1 MKKKNLEAER
11 GGVGSR
17 WMRTHTSVSLCFNF
31 PRTVPASEAL
41 FLVFF
46 YWQLKRP
53 FPNQKDWFDYY
64 YYILYKK
71 NIRSKRK
78 KKNMSGW
85 DRVRV
90 SRLGTRMGRNRDNYS
105 TLNERGPS
113 TRTRT
118 VRLGHVTPQAPG
130 HRTIYCNDREAN
142 QPVRFKVWRILP
154 FFFFLIRLCLVAE
167 KILRKVESLCGW
179 RIVDFDCVIAYTVF
193 DDGQNRDSNSLGGG
207 GGKWKDFIY
216 LLCKLVLTKYEHW
229 NC

>member
-1 MKKKNLEAER
+1 
-11 GGVGSR
+11 
-17 WMRTHTSVSLCFNF
+17 MRTHTSVSLCFNF

-53 FPNQKDWFDYY
+53 FPNQKDWFDYYY

-154 FFFFLIRLCLVAE
+154 LFFFFNSALFGCWENFKEGRKFMWLKNCWLWLRYCLHGFWWWT
-167 KILRKVESLCGW
+167 ESGFKL
-179 RIVDFDCVIAYTVF
+179 FF
-193 DDGQNRDSNSLGGG
+193 GGG
-207 GGKWKDFIY
+207 GAKWKDFIY